1 MECQIIC
8 TGTELLL
15 GETLNTNSQYLGRQ
29 FAKWG
34 IDVYEVSTFGDNKR
48 RLVEALKRTKSQL
61 IFLNGGLG
69 PTEDDLTR
77 EALGE
82 FLGVPEVVHQRTLD
96 KIEAFCKKRNKACLP
111 GNKKVANV
119 LDGATVFLNEEGAA
133 PGSVIKKDNRY
144 FFLTPGPPNELEWL
158 FKNEILPYLIKEFGF
173 SETILSKTIK
183 IMGIGESD
191 AEDLLKD
198 VIKSNNPTLAPTV
211 KEGEIHFRIT
221 AKGED
226 VTELE
231 KSIKIMEKKIDAV
244 LGDYRF
250 GENTDT
256 LESVLG
262 NLLIKK
268 KKSISVAESCTGGF
282 LSHTLTNVPG
292 SSDYF
297 KRGYVTY
304 SNEAKMDLLGVSKET
319 LETFGAVSPETAE
332 EMVAGVYKHTESD
345 ICVATTGI
353 AGPGGGS
360 TEKPVGLVYIGF
372 SFEGNI
378 TVIKKQFSG
387 SRENIKKRTV
397 KYIFFHLINQIK
409 RRRIG

>member
-34 IDVYEVSTFGDNKR
+34 IDVSEVSTFGDNKE
-48 RLVEALKRTKSQL
+48 RLVAALKRTKSQL
-61 IFLNGGLG
+61 VFLNGGLG

-77 EALGE
+77 EALSE
-82 FLGVPEVVHQRTLD
+82 FLGVSEVVHQRTLD
-96 KIEAFCKKRNKACLP
+96 KIESYCKKRNKACLP
-111 GNKKVANV
+111 GNKKLANV
-119 LDGATVFLNEEGAA
+119 LDGATVFFNEAGAA
-133 PGSVIKKDNRY
+133 PGSVIKKGNRY

-158 FKNEILPYLIKEFGF
+158 FENEILPYLIKAFNLR
-173 SETILSKTIK
+173 ETILSKTIK

-191 AEDLLKD
+191 AEVLLKD

-221 AKGED
+221 AKGDGIEH
-226 VTELE
+226 LNQ
-231 KSIKIMEKKIDAV
+231 SIEIMEKKIDAV

-262 NLLIKK
+262 NLLINKK
-268 KKSISVAESCTGGF
+268 ISISVAESCTGGL

-297 KRGYVTY
+297 NRGYLTY
-304 SNEAKMDLLGVSKET
+304 SNKAKKDELDVSEET
-319 LETFGAVSPETAE
+319 LATFGAVSQETAR
-332 EMVAGVYKHTESD
+332 EMVTGVCRHTASD

-353 AGPGGGS
+353 AGPGGG
-360 TEKPVGLVYIGF
+360 TIEKPVGLVYIGF
-372 SFEGNI
+372 SINGNI

-387 SRENIKKRTV
+387 TREQVKLRTV
-397 KYIFFHLINQIK
+397 RYILFHLINQIK
-409 RRRIG
+409 GDE